1 MTDFG
6 LHGLRPPKANA
17 PKWYP
22 GLRADR
28 RDDGGPT
35 VGHRRLRTD
44 GLKTVAKIC
53 EALLRGLS
61 TVAYHLTSDA

>member
-28 RDDGGPT
+28 RDG
-35 VGHRRLRTD
+35 
-44 GLKTVAKIC
+44 